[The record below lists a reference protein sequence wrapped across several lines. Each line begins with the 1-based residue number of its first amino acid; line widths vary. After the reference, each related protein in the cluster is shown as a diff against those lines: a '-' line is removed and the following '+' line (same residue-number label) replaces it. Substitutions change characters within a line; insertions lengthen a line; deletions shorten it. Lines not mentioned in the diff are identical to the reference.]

1 MPAALARL
9 PGPEK
14 GTGVAGPE
22 QKAWEAGAGR
32 PATFHLVLG
41 MCPRDLETKEVKRLA
56 GPPSEGPSDL
66 QPTRPPPPHAPVY
79 KTGKGRVGD
88 E

>member
-66 QPTRPPPPHAPVY
+66 QPTRPPPHAPVY